1 MPRNGSSALSYAT
14 TLSTMKL
21 MLRKGLWPF
30 NSFLG
35 LLDLKTGVTIALL
48 FALFNKIAGFYGLIA
63 VLTGAGGSFAQLS
76 LYIYSVLGLAALGWG
91 LQVVKAEDPRKTLYF
106 AHLFSA
112 DYVLSTSWTA
122 YFAVAW
128 WFHNPHDGARQTN
141 SQAQQDLIAIAH
153 LTGPVLTDEQRAE
166 AARLIWNAEK
176 GMAFAVI
183 VISWLSKIYLGAL
196 IYSYALH
203 LRKGSYRALA
213 LTRAQSSPISTKGLG
228 LAGGPMQTPLPEDDD
243 DDVDAFYRVPLRAPG
258 TPTKFSSSNDTQ
270 KRTRPAPQPNST
282 TAAPPLHSLTAG
294 PLTKSKE
301 VPPYAADYGDVDDE
315 DEVLFDDGEYPYVSS
330 GSTSKTH
337 SKRGTDTSRSA
348 STDDAD
354 ERAAFVGGSAV

>member
-1 MPRNGSSALSYAT
+1 
-14 TLSTMKL
+14 MKL
-21 MLRKGLWPF
+21 TLRSGIWPF

-35 LLDLKTGVTIALL
+35 LLDLKTGVVIALL
-48 FALFNKIAGFYGLIA
+48 FAVHPDLYLQFCTQVFNKIAGFYGLIA

-128 WFHNPHDGARQTN
+128 WFHTPHDGARQAN
-141 SQAQQDLIAIAH
+141 SQAQEDLIAIAN

-213 LTRAQSSPISTKGLG
+213 LTRTQASPISTMGLG
-228 LAGGPMQTPLPEDDD
+228 NARGPMQTPLPEDDD
-243 DDVDAFYRVPLRAPG
+243 EDEDVDAFYRVPLRAHGAPA
-258 TPTKFSSSNDTQ
+258 TPTKQYQ
-270 KRTRPAPQPNST
+270 KRTRTAPQPNST
-282 TAAPPLHSLTAG
+282 AAAPPLHSLAKNTSANAG
-294 PLTKSKE
+294 GVTKE
-301 VPPYAADYGDVDDE
+301 AYAAE
-315 DEVLFDDGEYPYVSS
+315 PDEVLFDEEYPYTSS

-348 STDDAD
+348 STDEADAD
-354 ERAAFVGGSAV
+354 ERAAFVGGKV

>member
-1 MPRNGSSALSYAT
+1 
-14 TLSTMKL
+14 MKL
-21 MLRKGLWPF
+21 TLRSGIWPL

-48 FALFNKIAGFYGLIA
+48 FAVFNKIAGFYGLIA

-76 LYIYSVLGLAALGWG
+76 LYIYSVLGLAALWWG

-122 YFAVAW
+122 YFAVVW
-128 WFHNPHDGARQTN
+128 WFHTPHDGARQAN
-141 SQAQQDLIAIAH
+141 SQAQEDLIAIAH

-213 LTRAQSSPISTKGLG
+213 LTRTQPSPISTKGFG
-228 LAGGPMQTPLPEDDD
+228 NSRGPMQTPLPEDDED
-243 DDVDAFYRVPLRAPG
+243 DDVDAFYRVPLRAHGAPA
-258 TPTKFSSSNDTQ
+258 TPTKHTATDNDYQ
-270 KRTRPAPQPNST
+270 KRTRPAPPQPNST
-282 TAAPPLHSLTAG
+282 AAAPPLHSLAKNAG
-294 PLTKSKE
+294 VGGDPKE
-301 VPPYAADYGDVDDE
+301 AYAADEYE
-315 DEVLFDDGEYPYVSS
+315 ADEVLFDDEYPYASS

-337 SKRGTDTSRSA
+337 SKRGTDTSRSV
-348 STDDAD
+348 STDEADAD
-354 ERAAFVGGSAV
+354 ERAAFVGGKV